1 MDLTATVNDH
11 DIEEQETP
19 LIGRVA
25 SPSGKEATADQFY
38 FWVDREQ
45 MVENTQIIRTES
57 QIGGNSYTFYAVV
70 EQVYRISRQRDMGEA
85 VDVNDGDAN
94 SEPPFNSDGITYAL
108 ARILRTEPEVYAPPL
123 DRSRVYLCNDVEAER
138 SYGADENSNP
148 LYVGQIKN
156 GGAATAGAGR
166 IDLDYLLGANGG
178 HMNING
184 VAGRGTKS
192 SFLLFTLYMLLQKA
206 ELQRQTSPSDPNR
219 LRVVPIILNV
229 KGFDLFTIDQP
240 NKNFDPDEH
249 LAAWNA
255 LGVTAPQPF
264 QNVRYLAPQMP
275 GGAIAISTPAY
286 GTVNPYSW
294 SLSDIIEQNLL
305 LYLFSEEDA
314 DDINFSALVLDI
326 DAWLTDEHVLADGTT
341 TRHLKPAINA
351 SATNTQENGDDEGES
366 DEAGTNSSDYHRIPQ
381 TFTELLDWVRR
392 MSRMKTSA
400 IPEWSSHYPGTW
412 RKLSRRLGKILAESR
427 GVLRRTEL
435 HGHPI
440 HIEATDTT
448 NPVVIDLNGITG
460 SSSLQRF
467 VVATILRQIVDE
479 RTGPNAING
488 LVYLVAL
495 DELNRFAPRG
505 SKDSITQLI
514 EQVAAEMRSQ
524 GIILLGAQQQASK
537 ISERV
542 FENSA
547 IKVVGRSGSL
557 EMGQTIWKFMSEAS
571 RKRAANLQA
580 DEKLIIQDTFRE
592 PMLVAVPFPAWA
604 MRPAEVSIPT
614 PEDVT
619 LDSNGEPEII
629 L

>member
-1 MDLTATVNDH
+1 MDNTTTNDH
-11 DIEEQETP
+11 DANEQDTA
-19 LIGRVA
+19 LLGRVA
-25 SPSGKEATADQFY
+25 SPPGKESTADQFY
-38 FWVDREQ
+38 FWVNRGQ

-57 QIGGNSYTFYAVV
+57 LIGHTTYTFYAVV
-70 EQVYRISRQRDMGEA
+70 EQVFRTSRQKDMGEA
-85 VDVNDGDAN
+85 VDENDGDAN
-94 SEPPFNSDGITYAL
+94 SELPFKSNGITYAL
-108 ARILRTEPEVYAPPL
+108 AHILRTEPEVYTPPL
-123 DRSRVYLCNDVEAER
+123 DRSKVYLCDEAQAER
-138 SYGADENSNP
+138 SYGADENLNP
-148 LYVGQIKN
+148 LSVGQIKN
-156 GGAATAGAGR
+156 GGAATAGAGK

-192 SFLLFTLYMLLQKA
+192 SFLLFTLYMLLYKA
-206 ELQRQTSPSDPNR
+206 ELQQKTYPSDPNR
-219 LRVVPIILNV
+219 LRVVPIIFNV
-229 KGFDLFTIDQP
+229 KAFDLFTIDQP
-240 NKNFDPDEH
+240 NKNYDPSKH
-249 LAAWNA
+249 LKAWKA
-255 LGVTAPQPF
+255 LDISEPQAF
-264 QNVRYLAPQMP
+264 RNVQYFAPQMP
-275 GGAIAISTPAY
+275 GGQIPISTPAC

-294 SLSDIIEQNLL
+294 SLADIIQHDLL

-314 DDINFSALVLDI
+314 DDTNFSALVLDI
-326 DAWLTDEHVLADGTT
+326 DAWLTHERVNSDGTS
-341 TRHLKPAINA
+341 TRNLKPANGA
-351 SATNTQENGDDEGES
+351 PTSNTQENDDDENGA
-366 DEAGTNSSDYHRIPQ
+366 AGLAGFDYHNIPQ
-381 TFTELLDWVRR
+381 TFNELLDWVKR

-412 RKLSRRLGKILAESR
+412 RKLSRRLGKVLAESR
-427 GVLRRTEL
+427 GVLRRTEQ
-435 HGHPI
+435 HGSPLNV
-440 HIEATDTT
+440 AMTDTT
-448 NPVVIDLNGITG
+448 SPIVIDLNGIAG
-460 SSSLQRF
+460 SSALQRF
-467 VVATILRQIVDE
+467 VVATVLRQIVDE

-505 SKDSITQLI
+505 SKDSITRLI
-514 EQVAAEMRSQ
+514 ELVAAEMRSQ

-542 FENSA
+542 FENAA

-604 MRPAEVSIPT
+604 MRPAEASTASSSVS
-614 PEDVT
+614 V
-619 LDSNGEPEII
+619 LDDNGEPEII

>member
-1 MDLTATVNDH
+1 
-11 DIEEQETP
+11 
-19 LIGRVA
+19 
-25 SPSGKEATADQFY
+25 
-38 FWVDREQ
+38 
-45 MVENTQIIRTES
+45 
-57 QIGGNSYTFYAVV
+57 
-70 EQVYRISRQRDMGEA
+70 
-85 VDVNDGDAN
+85 
-94 SEPPFNSDGITYAL
+94 
-108 ARILRTEPEVYAPPL
+108 
-123 DRSRVYLCNDVEAER
+123 
-138 SYGADENSNP
+138 
-148 LYVGQIKN
+148 
-156 GGAATAGAGR
+156 
-166 IDLDYLLGANGG
+166 
-178 HMNING
+178 
-184 VAGRGTKS
+184 
-192 SFLLFTLYMLLQKA
+192 
-206 ELQRQTSPSDPNR
+206 
-219 LRVVPIILNV
+219 
-229 KGFDLFTIDQP
+229 
-240 NKNFDPDEH
+240 
-249 LAAWNA
+249 
-255 LGVTAPQPF
+255 
-264 QNVRYLAPQMP
+264 
-275 GGAIAISTPAY
+275 
-286 GTVNPYSW
+286 
-294 SLSDIIEQNLL
+294 
-305 LYLFSEEDA
+305 
-314 DDINFSALVLDI
+314 
-326 DAWLTDEHVLADGTT
+326 
-341 TRHLKPAINA
+341 
-351 SATNTQENGDDEGES
+351 
-366 DEAGTNSSDYHRIPQ
+366 
-381 TFTELLDWVRR
+381 
-392 MSRMKTSA
+392 
-400 IPEWSSHYPGTW
+400 
-412 RKLSRRLGKILAESR
+412 
-427 GVLRRTEL
+427 
-435 HGHPI
+435 
-440 HIEATDTT
+440 
-448 NPVVIDLNGITG
+448 VIDLNGITG

>member
-1 MDLTATVNDH
+1 MDYTATANNH
-11 DIEEQETP
+11 DLEEQVA
-19 LIGRVA
+19 LLVGRVA

-38 FWVDREQ
+38 FWVDRDQ

-57 QIGGNSYTFYAVV
+57 QIGHKTYTFYAVV
-70 EQVYRISRQRDMGEA
+70 EQVYRISRQKDMGEA
-85 VDVNDGDAN
+85 VDVNDGEAN

-108 ARILRTEPEVYAPPL
+108 ARILRTEPEVYTPPL
-123 DRSRVYLCNDVEAER
+123 DRSRVYLCNDIEAER
-138 SYGADENSNP
+138 SYGADENPNP
-148 LYVGQIKN
+148 LSVGQIKN
-156 GGAATAGAGR
+156 GGAATAGAGK
-166 IDLDYLLGANGG
+166 IDMDYLLGANGG

-192 SFLLFTLYMLLQKA
+192 SFLLFTLYMLLHEA
-206 ELQRQTSPSDPNR
+206 EFQRQTRPSDPSR

-240 NKNFDPDEH
+240 NINFDAGRH

-255 LGVTAPQPF
+255 LGIADPQPF

-275 GGAIAISTPAY
+275 GGQIAITTPACRPV
-286 GTVNPYSW
+286 TPYSW
-294 SLSDIIEQNLL
+294 SLSDIIEHNLL

-314 DDINFSALVLDI
+314 NDTNFSALVLDI
-326 DAWLTDEHVLADGTT
+326 DAWLTDEQVHGDGTT
-341 TRHLKPAINA
+341 TRMLKLTNGSLTVNA
-351 SATNTQENGDDEGES
+351 QGDDDN
-366 DEAGTNSSDYHRIPQ
+366 DEEAAGTTNFDYHRIPQ
-381 TFTELLDWVRR
+381 TFNELLDWVKR
-392 MSRMKTSA
+392 MSRMKTAA
-400 IPEWSSHYPGTW
+400 IPEWSNHYPGTW
-412 RKLSRRLGKILAESR
+412 RKLSRRLGKILAESK
-427 GVLRRTEL
+427 GILRRTEL
-435 HGHPI
+435 RGNPLNV
-440 HIEATDTT
+440 AVTDTT
-448 NPVVIDLNGITG
+448 GPIVVDLNGITG
-460 SSSLQRF
+460 SSGLQRF

-505 SKDSITQLI
+505 SKDAITQLI
-514 EQVAAEMRSQ
+514 ELVAAEMRSQ

-542 FENSA
+542 FENA
-547 IKVVGRSGSL
+547 GIKVVGRSGSL

-571 RKRAANLQA
+571 RKRAANLQS

-604 MRPAEVSIPT
+604 MRPAEASTPVS
-614 PEDVT
+614 DAVA
-619 LDSNGEPEII
+619 LDTNGEPEII

>member
-1 MDLTATVNDH
+1 MDDTATAYDH
-11 DIEEQETP
+11 NLVEQAAP

-38 FWVDREQ
+38 FWVDRDH
-45 MVENTQIIRTES
+45 MVENTQIVRTES
-57 QIGGNSYTFYAVV
+57 VIGQTTYTFYAVV
-70 EQVYRISRQRDMGEA
+70 EQVFRISRQKDMGEA
-85 VDVNDGDAN
+85 VDVNDGDA
-94 SEPPFNSDGITYAL
+94 SSDPPFNSDGITYAL
-108 ARILRTEPEVYAPPL
+108 ARILRTEPEVYTPPL
-123 DRSRVYLCNDVEAER
+123 DRSRVYLCNAAEAER
-138 SYGADENSNP
+138 SYGAEENPNP
-148 LYVGQIKN
+148 LSVGQIKN
-156 GGAATAGAGR
+156 GGAATAGAGK

-192 SFLLFTLYMLLQKA
+192 SFLLFTLYMLLNKA
-206 ELQRQTSPSDPNR
+206 EFQRQTSPSDPNR

-229 KGFDLFTIDQP
+229 KGFDLFTIGQP
-240 NKNFDPDEH
+240 NKNYDPSEH
-249 LAAWNA
+249 LAAWNS
-255 LGVTAPQPF
+255 LGIAAPQPF

-275 GGAIAISTPAY
+275 GGQIAISTPAY
-286 GTVNPYSW
+286 GAVTPYSW
-294 SLSDIIEQNLL
+294 SLADIIEHGLL

-314 DDINFSALVLDI
+314 DDTNFSALVLDI
-326 DAWLTDEHVLADGTT
+326 DAWLTDERIHADGTS
-341 TRHLKPAINA
+341 TRRLKPANIA
-351 SATNTQENGDDEGES
+351 SVPSDSQDDE
-366 DEAGTNSSDYHRIPQ
+366 DAGAAHFDYHRIPQ
-381 TFTELLDWVRR
+381 TFDELLTWVKWMARN
-392 MSRMKTSA
+392 KTT
-400 IPEWSSHYPGTW
+400 PEWASHYTGTW
-412 RKLSRRLGKILAESR
+412 RKLSRRLGKLLAESK

-435 HGHPI
+435 RGHPLNV
-440 HIEATDTT
+440 AAADTT
-448 NPVVIDLNGITG
+448 GPTVVDLNGLAG
-460 SSSLQRF
+460 SPGLQRF
-467 VVATILRQIVDE
+467 VVATILRQVVEE

-514 EQVAAEMRSQ
+514 ELVAAEMRSQ

-542 FENSA
+542 FENAA

-571 RKRAANLQA
+571 RKRAVNLQA

-604 MRPAEVSIPT
+604 MRPAEVGTSALSGVSQ
-614 PEDVT
+614 DQ
-619 LDSNGEPEII
+619 NGEPEII